1 MQFEMMDNEIEGAVI
16 KVIGVGGAGGNAVN
30 HMVSRGV
37 EGVEFIAMNTD
48 KQALKRSQASHTI
61 QLGDKGLG
69 AGAKPAEGFA
79 AAQEASDEIRAAL
92 AGSNMVFLTAGM
104 GKGTGT
110 GATPAVAK
118 IAKEMGILTVG
129 VVTKPFGFEGSR
141 KMQIAEQGIEQLV
154 EHVDSLIVVLNEKL
168 FEVMDEDASLEDA
181 FKRADDVLHNAVA
194 GIAEI
199 INVPGLVN
207 VDFAD
212 VCTVMGEQGKAMMGI
227 GEAAGIDRARIAA
240 EQAVAS
246 PLLDGVDLQG
256 ARGVIVN
263 ISSNRSLKL
272 KETNEVINTIR
283 AFCAEDATIIHGTVF
298 DDEMGDK
305 LRVTV
310 VATGIGKRNARPVLV
325 PQTSLRTGTYDAPMT
340 MAPSFVPG
348 SSTSTPSVGMSQS
361 EAGGGYDQPSVWRNN
376 RNQAAAQVA
385 ALEES
390 GVERLDIPAFLR
402 RQAD

>member
-1 MQFEMMDNEIEGAVI
+1 MSFEMIETEVDGAVI

-30 HMVSRGV
+30 HMINRSVQ
-37 EGVEFIAMNTD
+37 GVEFIALNTD
-48 KQALKRSQASHTI
+48 KQALRRSLAERTI
-61 QLGDKGLG
+61 QLGEIGLG
-69 AGAKPAEGFA
+69 AGARPEAGRA
-79 AAQEASDEIRAAL
+79 AADAMREHIREALEGA
-92 AGSNMVFLTAGM
+92 NMVFLTAGM

-110 GATPAVAK
+110 GASPVVAQ

-129 VVTKPFGFEGSR
+129 VVTKPFHFEGAR
-141 KMQIAEQGIEQLV
+141 KMRIAEDGIEQLV
-154 EHVDSLIVVLNEKL
+154 ENVDSLIVVLNQNL
-168 FEVMDEDASLEDA
+168 FDVMDEDASLEDA

-212 VCTVMGEQGKAMMGI
+212 VKTVMGEQGKAMMGI
-227 GEAAGIDRARIAA
+227 GEAAGLDRARLAA

-246 PLLDGVDLQG
+246 PLLDGVDLSG

-263 ISSNRSLKL
+263 ITANRSLKL
-272 KETNEVINTIR
+272 RETNEVINTIK
-283 AFCAEDATIIHGTVF
+283 AFCADDATIIHGTVF
-298 DDEMGDK
+298 DEDMSDK

-310 VATGIGKRNARPVLV
+310 VATGIGRKSSAKPVLV
-325 PQTSLRTGTYDAPMT
+325 PKQELRTGTDSAR
-340 MAPSFVPG
+340 
-348 SSTSTPSVGMSQS
+348 
-361 EAGGGYDQPSVWRNN
+361 GGYDQYDTPTVWRDP
-376 RNQAAAQVA
+376 RATASARVA

-402 RQAD
+402 KQAD

>member
-1 MQFEMMDNEIEGAVI
+1 MQFEMMDNEVEGAVI
-16 KVIGVGGAGGNAVN
+16 KVIGIGGAGGNAVN

-37 EGVEFIAMNTD
+37 EGVEFITMNTD
-48 KQALKRSQASHTI
+48 KQALKRSQATLTI

-79 AAQEASDEIRAAL
+79 AAQEADEEIRAAL
-92 AGSNMVFLTAGM
+92 QGSNMVFLTAGM

-110 GATPAVAK
+110 GATPAVAR

-129 VVTKPFGFEGSR
+129 VVTKPFGFEGTR
-141 KMQIAEQGIEQLV
+141 KMQIAEAGIEQLV

-263 ISSNRSLKL
+263 ITSNRSLKL

-325 PQTSLRTGTYDAPMT
+325 PQTSQRTGTYDAPMN
-340 MAPSFVPG
+340 MSSSFVSG
-348 SSTSTPSVGMSQS
+348 
-361 EAGGGYDQPSVWRNN
+361 AGNSPAMGTGQAESGGNYDQPSVWRNN

>member
-1 MQFEMMDNEIEGAVI
+1 MQFEMMDNEVEGAVI
-16 KVIGVGGAGGNAVN
+16 KVIGIGGAGGNAVN

-48 KQALKRSQASHTI
+48 KQALNRSQATLTI

-79 AAQEASDEIRAAL
+79 AAQEADDEIRAAL
-92 AGSNMVFLTAGM
+92 QGSNMVFLTAGM

-141 KMQIAEQGIEQLV
+141 KMQIAESGIEQLV

-263 ISSNRSLKL
+263 ITSNRSLKL

-283 AFCAEDATIIHGTVF
+283 AFCADDATIIHGTVF

-325 PQTSLRTGTYDAPMT
+325 PQTSQRTGTYDAPMN
-340 MAPSFVPG
+340 MSSSFVSGAGNSPAMG
-348 SSTSTPSVGMSQS
+348 VGQS
-361 EAGGGYDQPSVWRNN
+361 ESGGNYDQPSVWRNN

>member
-1 MQFEMMDNEIEGAVI
+1 
-16 KVIGVGGAGGNAVN
+16 
-30 HMVSRGV
+30 
-37 EGVEFIAMNTD
+37 
-48 KQALKRSQASHTI
+48 
-61 QLGDKGLG
+61 
-69 AGAKPAEGFA
+69 
-79 AAQEASDEIRAAL
+79 
-92 AGSNMVFLTAGM
+92 M

-110 GATPAVAK
+110 GASPVVAQ
-118 IAKEMGILTVG
+118 IAKELGVLTVG
-129 VVTKPFGFEGSR
+129 VVTKPFQFEGAR
-141 KMQIAEQGIEQLV
+141 KMQIAEAGIEQLV
-154 EHVDSLIVVLNEKL
+154 DHVDSLIVVLNEAL

-212 VCTVMGEQGKAMMGI
+212 VRTVMGEQGKAMMGI
-227 GEAAGIDRARIAA
+227 GEAAGVDRARLAA

-246 PLLDGVDLQG
+246 PLLDGVDLSG

-263 ISSNRSLKL
+263 ITATRSLKL
-272 KETNEVINTIR
+272 RETNDVINTIK

-298 DDEMGDK
+298 EDAMADT

-310 VATGIGKRNARPVLV
+310 VATGIGRRAPAARPVLV
-325 PQTSLRTGTYDAPMT
+325 PPIVNTRTGTDDM
-340 MAPSFVPG
+340 PG
-348 SSTSTPSVGMSQS
+348 ARQATNYN
-361 EAGGGYDQPSVWRNN
+361 EYDQPAVWRSP
-376 RNQAAAQVA
+376 RASAAAQVQ

-402 RQAD
+402 KQAD